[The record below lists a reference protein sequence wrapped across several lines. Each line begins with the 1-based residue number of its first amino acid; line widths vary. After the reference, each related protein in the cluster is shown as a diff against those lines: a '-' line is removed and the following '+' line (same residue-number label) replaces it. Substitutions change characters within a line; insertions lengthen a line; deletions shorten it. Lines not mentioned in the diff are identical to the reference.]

1 VKVILT
7 EEMPSLGKV
16 GDVVQVSDGYGR
28 NFLIPQGKAL
38 LATTQNVKRFDHQ
51 KQMLK
56 QKTEKEKKEAE
67 KLAKKLEAISCTI
80 AMAAGEGDKLFGAVT
95 SIDIEAALK
104 EEGVDIE
111 RKKILLEEPIKTL
124 GIYTVPVKLQSGIT
138 ANLKVWV
145 VKS

>member
-1 VKVILT
+1 
-7 EEMPSLGKV
+7 MPSLGKV

>member
-1 VKVILT
+1 
-7 EEMPSLGKV
+7 MPSLGKV

-28 NFLIPQGKAL
+28 NFLIPQRKAL
-38 LATTQNVKRFDHQ
+38 LATTQSLKKFDHQ

-67 KLAKKLEAISCTI
+67 KLAKKLEAMSCTI

-95 SIDIEAALK
+95 SIDIEASLK

-124 GIYTVPVKLQSGIT
+124 GIYTVPIKLQSGIT
-138 ANLKVWV
+138 ASLKVWV